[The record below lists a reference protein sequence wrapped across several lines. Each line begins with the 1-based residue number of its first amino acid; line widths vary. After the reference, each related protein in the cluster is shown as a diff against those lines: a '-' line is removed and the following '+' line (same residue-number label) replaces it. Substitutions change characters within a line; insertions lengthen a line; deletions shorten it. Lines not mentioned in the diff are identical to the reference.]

1 MHLRTLQRPAVAD
14 LFSAKPQCLLS
25 SLNTTAR
32 RHESSYRRTKQR
44 LNIAPDQNFIASLGA
59 LQDHIIFNPP
69 SSSPSVFHTPL
80 KFLPQSDQRRKL
92 LATTQERINAFSPR
106 LPPAVDPKQLKYQKH
121 HLSEDD
127 VAEIKRLR
135 TNDPEKWTRRQLAKK
150 FNCSSIFIGMITHAS
165 DDKRELERQ
174 KLEAVKARWGPTR
187 TAARE
192 NRQRRIEMAK
202 RDE

>member
-1 MHLRTLQRPAVAD
+1 MDLTLLRRPAANF
-14 LFSAKPQCLLS
+14 LSAKPQCLLS
-25 SLNTTAR
+25 LSTTAR
-32 RHESSYRRTKQR
+32 RHESSYRRTRQR
-44 LNIAPDQNFIASLGA
+44 LNIAPDPDFVPSKGA

-80 KFLPQSDQRRKL
+80 KFLPKDDKRRKL
-92 LATTQERINAFSPR
+92 LTVTQERLNALSRR
-106 LPPAVDPKQLKYQKH
+106 LPPPVNPKQLKYQRH
-121 HLSEDD
+121 HLSEED
-127 VAEIKRLR
+127 VAEIRRLR
-135 TNDPEKWTRRQLAKK
+135 ADHPEKWTRLQLAKK
-150 FNCSSIFIGMITHAS
+150 FNCSSIFIGMITEAS
-165 DDKRELERQ
+165 EDKRELERQ

>member
-1 MHLRTLQRPAVAD
+1 MDLRILRRPVAD
-14 LFSAKPQCLLS
+14 IFSAKSQCLLS
-25 SLNTTAR
+25 LNATAR
-32 RHESSYRRTKQR
+32 RHESSYRRSKQR
-44 LNIAPDQNFIASLGA
+44 LNVKPDPNFVPSNGA

-80 KFLPQSDQRRKL
+80 KFLPKDDKRRKV
-92 LATTQERINAFSPR
+92 LAITQERLNVLSHR
-106 LPPAVDPKQLKYQKH
+106 LPPPVDPKQLKYQRH
-121 HLSEDD
+121 HLSEKD

-135 TNDPEKWTRRQLAKK
+135 AEAPEKWTRLQLAKK
-150 FNCSSIFIGMITHAS
+150 FNCSSIFIGMIAES
-165 DDKRELERQ
+165 SEAKRELERQ

-192 NRQRRIEMAK
+192 DRQRRIELAK